1 MHIKKLDKHIYLVDL
16 ETAGYS
22 GFFASYVLKGDQTAI
37 VETGPASSIPN
48 LLAGLDE
55 IGVKRDHVD
64 YVLLSHIHLDHA
76 GGAGVLL
83 QSLPN
88 AKLIVHERGAPHL
101 VNPAK
106 LWEQSK
112 QALGEIVDLYG
123 AVQPVPEKRIQI
135 SKDGMV
141 IDLGEQIELQVVET
155 LGHASH
161 HQSFYEKDSQTVFP
175 GDAAGIYLQQLD
187 TVIPTTP
194 PPLRLEM
201 ALASLERLIQLA
213 PRWLCYTHFGRT
225 SDAVG
230 RLRAHVAQLKL
241 WAETVSKML
250 RENEPLET
258 IYAQILERD
267 PAMKKALEFIQ
278 KNFVLRK
285 SVVLQSIRGFV
296 QCIGRSPN

>member
-1 MHIKKLDKHIYLVDL
+1 MHIKKLDEHIYLIDL
-16 ETAGYS
+16 ETAGYN

-48 LLAGLDE
+48 LLAGLDK
-55 IGVKRDHVD
+55 IGIKKDQVD

-83 QSLPN
+83 QSLSN

-101 VNPAK
+101 VNPVK

-123 AVQPVPEKRIQI
+123 AVQPIPEKRIQI
-135 SKDGMV
+135 SNDGMV

-161 HQSFYEKDSQTVFP
+161 HQSFYEKDTQTVFP

-213 PRWLCYTHFGRT
+213 PRWLCYTHFGRA
-225 SDAVG
+225 SDAVD

-250 RENEPLET
+250 KENEPLET
-258 IYAQILERD
+258 IYAQILEKD

-296 QCIGRSPN
+296 ECMRKNPN

>member
-1 MHIKKLDKHIYLVDL
+1 MHIKKLDVHIYLIDL
-16 ETAGYS
+16 ETAGYN
-22 GFFASYVLKGDQTAI
+22 GFFTSYVLKGDQTAI

-48 LLAGLDE
+48 LLAGLGK
-55 IGVKRDHVD
+55 IGVKKNHVD

-106 LWEQSK
+106 LLERSK

-123 AVQPVPEKRIQI
+123 AVQPIPKKRIQI

-201 ALASLERLIQLA
+201 ALTSLERLIQLA
-213 PRWLCYTHFGRT
+213 PKWLCYTHFGRT
-225 SDAVG
+225 NDAVN
-230 RLRAHVAQLKL
+230 RLREHVSQLKL
-241 WAETVSKML
+241 WAETISKML
-250 RENEPLET
+250 KENEPLET
-258 IYAQILERD
+258 IYAKILERD

-296 QCIGRSPN
+296 ECMRRSPN